1 MQTLALDL
9 LWNDKI
15 LYNDFNTILFAYD
28 TTLQISGNCID
39 TLFDRA
45 NYNIK
50 KSENWFKTNTLT
62 INAKKMSLS
71 CTLPIKL

>member
-9 LWNDKI
+9 LWNNKR
-15 LYNDFNTILFAYD
+15 LYNDFNTILFPDD

-50 KSENWFKTNTLT
+50 KSENWFTTNTLT
-62 INAKKMSLS
+62 INAKQINLS
-71 CTLPIKL
+71 CTLPLRL